1 MGYFS
6 EENVSNQERITRENE
21 DYTAPATRS
30 GTVAKA
36 KYVNVRNYPSKTGE
50 SIGQLMMGDHVEILG
65 QDGDYYRIEFK
76 SYPRAYVAAH
86 FIEED

>member
-6 EENVSNQERITRENE
+6 EEDIKNQERVPRENE

-30 GTVAKA
+30 GTVSKA
-36 KYVNVRNYPSKTGE
+36 KYVNVRTNPLKTAE
-50 SIGQLMMGDHVEILG
+50 SIGQLMKGDHVEILG
-65 QDGDYYRIEFK
+65 QNGDYYKILFK
-76 SYPRAYVAAH
+76 GYRAYVAAH

>member
-6 EENVSNQERITRENE
+6 EEDAVKQERILRENE

-36 KYVNVRNYPSKTGE
+36 KYVNVRLGPSNTAE
-50 SIGQLMMGDHVEILG
+50 SIGQLTMGDHVEIIG
-65 QDGDYYRIEFK
+65 QERDYYKIPFK
-76 SYPRAYVAAH
+76 GCEAYVAAH

>member
-6 EENVSNQERITRENE
+6 EEDIKNRERIPRENE

-30 GTVAKA
+30 GMVAKA
-36 KYVNVRNYPSKTGE
+36 KYVNVRLRPSKTAE
-50 SIGQLMMGDHVEILG
+50 SIGQLVKGDRVEILG
-65 QDGDYYRIEFK
+65 QERDYYKIPFK
-76 SYPRAYVAAH
+76 GYRAYVAAH